1 MTVHGI
7 SSCSGWMRNLS
18 EKGKK
23 CREQRLKAPGG
34 TLIDKEGLLDYWNG
48 EKEDLLASRDE
59 SWLFFYLRTLRTASR
74 ARIGLNMPVSMGI
87 LRVSQ
92 GAASGIAEKQLE
104 SIRTPCCAGMRKFL
118 REYLPS

>member
-1 MTVHGI
+1 
-7 SSCSGWMRNLS
+7 MRKS

-23 CREQRLKAPGG
+23 YREQSLKAPGG

-48 EKEDLLASRDE
+48 EKEYLLASRDE

-74 ARIGLNMPVSMGI
+74 ARMGLNMPVSMGI

-92 GAASGIAEKQLE
+92 DAPSGIAEKQLE
-104 SIRTPCCAGMRKFL
+104 SIRTPCWAGVRKFL
-118 REYLPS
+118 HE